1 MRLSP
6 NHIILLIFSAIVLV
20 CCQHDII
27 NIPSLVTHDTVF
39 VVTPPVVK
47 PGTGTPAA
55 VSDTVCFNT
64 EVLPL
69 YVSYCA
75 SSGCHDVTTHRSGVI
90 TSSYGYIMNG
100 IRPKNANG
108 SPYYTIIGNGMPPQ
122 SHAQLSSTQVAVIK
136 KWIDQGALN
145 TNCTNVCDT
154 TVYTYSGSIQA
165 ILTNNCAG
173 CHGTS
178 PGSANVYIGTYAS
191 AKAYISANK
200 TIFNNAVN
208 YSTSIAASKRM
219 PPSGKLVDCKL
230 LQIQKWINN
239 GYPQ

>member
-1 MRLSP
+1 MRITP
-6 NHIILLIFSAIVLV
+6 TYIIFFILTTIVLV
-20 CCQHDII
+20 CCKHDILSI
-27 NIPSLVTHDTVF
+27 SPVLSKDTVF
-39 VVTPPVVK
+39 VVTPPVVT
-47 PGTGTPAA
+47 PGGTTSA

-90 TSSYGYIMNG
+90 TTTYSYIMNG

-108 SPYYTIIGNGMPPQ
+108 SSFYTIIGNGMPPQ

-178 PGSANVYIGTYAS
+178 PGSSNVYIGTYAS

-200 TIFNNAVN
+200 TTFNNAIN
-208 YSTSIAASKRM
+208 YSASIAASKRM

>member
-1 MRLSP
+1 MRITP
-6 NHIILLIFSAIVLV
+6 TYIILFILTTIVLV
-20 CCQHDII
+20 CCKHDILSI
-27 NIPSLVTHDTVF
+27 SPVLSKDTVF
-39 VVTPPVVK
+39 VVTPPVVT
-47 PGTGTPAA
+47 PGGTTSA

-90 TSSYGYIMNG
+90 TTTYSYIMNG

-108 SPYYTIIGNGMPPQ
+108 SSFYTIIGNGMPPQ

-178 PGSANVYIGTYAS
+178 PGSSNVYIGTYAS

-200 TIFNNAVN
+200 TTFNNAIN

>member
-1 MRLSP
+1 MRFSP
-6 NHIILLIFSAIVLV
+6 IHIILLILTAIGLV
-20 CCQHDII
+20 CCQHDILTI
-27 NIPSLVTHDTVF
+27 STIASKDTVF
-39 VVTPPVVK
+39 VVTPPIA
-47 PGTGTPAA
+47 PGGGTPPA

-75 SSGCHDVTTHRSGVI
+75 SSGCHDVTSHREGVI
-90 TSSYGYIMNG
+90 TTSYGYIMNG
-100 IRPKNANG
+100 IRPKNVNG
-108 SPYYTIIGNGMPPQ
+108 SPYYTIIGNGMPPR
-122 SHAQLSSTQVAVIK
+122 SHAQLTNTQVAVIK

-145 TNCTNVCDT
+145 TSCTNVCDT
-154 TVYTYSGSIQA
+154 TVYTYNGAIQA

-178 PGSANVYIGTYAS
+178 PGSANIYIGTYAS

-200 TIFNNAVN
+200 SIFNNAVN
-208 YSTSIAASKRM
+208 YSTSIATSKRM
-219 PPSGKLVDCKL
+219 PPAGKLVDCKL

>member
-1 MRLSP
+1 MRFSP
-6 NHIILLIFSAIVLV
+6 IHIILLILTAIGLV

-27 NIPSLVTHDTVF
+27 TISTIASKDTVF
-39 VVTPPVVK
+39 VVTPPIA
-47 PGTGTPAA
+47 PGGGTPPA

-75 SSGCHDVTTHRSGVI
+75 SSGCHDVTSHREGVI
-90 TSSYGYIMNG
+90 TTSYGYIMNG
-100 IRPKNANG
+100 IRPKNVNG
-108 SPYYTIIGNGMPPQ
+108 SPYYTIIGNGMPPR
-122 SHAQLSSTQVAVIK
+122 SHAQLTNTQVAVIK

-154 TVYTYSGSIQA
+154 TVYTYSGAIQS

-178 PGSANVYIGTYAS
+178 PGSANIYIGTYAS

-200 TIFNNAVN
+200 SIFNNAVN

-219 PPSGKLVDCKL
+219 PPAGKLVDCKL

>member
-1 MRLSP
+1 MRFSP
-6 NHIILLIFSAIVLV
+6 THIILLILTAIGLV
-20 CCQHDII
+20 CCQHDILTI
-27 NIPSLVTHDTVF
+27 STIASKDTVF
-39 VVTPPVVK
+39 VVTPPIA
-47 PGTGTPAA
+47 PGGGTPPA

-75 SSGCHDVTTHRSGVI
+75 SSGCHDVTSHREGVI
-90 TSSYGYIMNG
+90 TTSYGYIMNG
-100 IRPKNANG
+100 IRPKNVNG
-108 SPYYTIIGNGMPPQ
+108 SPYYTIIGNGMPPR
-122 SHAQLSSTQVAVIK
+122 SHAQLTNTQVAVIK

-154 TVYTYSGSIQA
+154 TVYTYSGAIQS

-178 PGSANVYIGTYAS
+178 PGSANIYIGTYAS

-200 TIFNNAVN
+200 SIFNNAVN
-208 YSTSIAASKRM
+208 YSTSIVASKRM
-219 PPSGKLVDCKL
+219 PPAGKLVDCKL

>member
-1 MRLSP
+1 MRFSP
-6 NHIILLIFSAIVLV
+6 IHIILLILTAIGLV
-20 CCQHDII
+20 CCQHDILTI
-27 NIPSLVTHDTVF
+27 STIASKDTVF
-39 VVTPPVVK
+39 VVTPPIA
-47 PGTGTPAA
+47 PGGGTPPA

-75 SSGCHDVTTHRSGVI
+75 SSGCHDVTSHREGVI
-90 TSSYGYIMNG
+90 TTSYGYIMNG
-100 IRPKNANG
+100 IRPKNVNG
-108 SPYYTIIGNGMPPQ
+108 SPYYTIIGNGMPPR
-122 SHAQLSSTQVAVIK
+122 SHAQLTNTQVAVIK

-145 TNCTNVCDT
+145 TSCTNVCDT
-154 TVYTYSGSIQA
+154 TVYTYNGAIQA

-178 PGSANVYIGTYAS
+178 PGSANIYIGTYAS

-200 TIFNNAVN
+200 SIFNNAVN
-208 YSTSIAASKRM
+208 YSTSIVASKRM
-219 PPSGKLVDCKL
+219 PPAGKLVDCKL

>member
-1 MRLSP
+1 
-6 NHIILLIFSAIVLV
+6 
-20 CCQHDII
+20 
-27 NIPSLVTHDTVF
+27 
-39 VVTPPVVK
+39 
-47 PGTGTPAA
+47 
-55 VSDTVCFNT
+55 
-64 EVLPL
+64 L

-90 TSSYGYIMNG
+90 TTSYSYIMNG

-108 SPYYTIIGNGMPPQ
+108 SSFYTIIGNGMPPQ

-178 PGSANVYIGTYAS
+178 PGSSNVYIGTYAS

-200 TIFNNAVN
+200 TTFNNAIN

>member
-1 MRLSP
+1 MRITP
-6 NHIILLIFSAIVLV
+6 TYIILFILTTIVLV
-20 CCQHDII
+20 CCKHDILSI
-27 NIPSLVTHDTVF
+27 SPVLSKDTVF
-39 VVTPPVVK
+39 VVTPPVVT
-47 PGTGTPAA
+47 PGGTTSA

-90 TSSYGYIMNG
+90 TTTYSYIMNG

-108 SPYYTIIGNGMPPQ
+108 SSFYTIIGNGMPPQ

-178 PGSANVYIGTYAS
+178 PGSSNVYIGTYAS

-200 TIFNNAVN
+200 TTFNNAIN
-208 YSTSIAASKRM
+208 YSASIAASKRM

>member
-1 MRLSP
+1 MRITP
-6 NHIILLIFSAIVLV
+6 TYIILFILTTIVLV
-20 CCQHDII
+20 CCKHDILTI
-27 NIPSLVTHDTVF
+27 SPVLSKDTVF
-39 VVTPPVVK
+39 VVTPPVVT
-47 PGTGTPAA
+47 PGGTTSA

-90 TSSYGYIMNG
+90 TTTYSYIMNG

-108 SPYYTIIGNGMPPQ
+108 SSFYTIIGNGMPPQ

-178 PGSANVYIGTYAS
+178 PGSSNVYIGTYAS

-200 TIFNNAVN
+200 TTFNNAIN
-208 YSTSIAASKRM
+208 YSASIAASKRM

>member
-1 MRLSP
+1 MRITP
-6 NHIILLIFSAIVLV
+6 TYIILFILTTIVLV
-20 CCQHDII
+20 CCKHDILTI
-27 NIPSLVTHDTVF
+27 SPVLSKDTVF
-39 VVTPPVVK
+39 VVTPPVVT
-47 PGTGTPAA
+47 PGGTTSA

-90 TSSYGYIMNG
+90 TTTYSYIMNG

-108 SPYYTIIGNGMPPQ
+108 SSFYSIIGNGMPPQ

-178 PGSANVYIGTYAS
+178 PGSSNVYIGTYAS

-200 TIFNNAVN
+200 TTFNNAIN
-208 YSTSIAASKRM
+208 YSASIAASKRM

>member
-1 MRLSP
+1 MRFSP
-6 NHIILLIFSAIVLV
+6 IHIILLILTAIGLV
-20 CCQHDII
+20 CCQHDILTI
-27 NIPSLVTHDTVF
+27 STIASKDTVF
-39 VVTPPVVK
+39 VVTPPIA
-47 PGTGTPAA
+47 PGGGTPPA

-75 SSGCHDVTTHRSGVI
+75 SSGCHDVTSHREGVI
-90 TSSYGYIMNG
+90 TTSYGYIMNG
-100 IRPKNANG
+100 IRPKNVNG
-108 SPYYTIIGNGMPPQ
+108 SPYYTIIGNGMPPR
-122 SHAQLSSTQVAVIK
+122 SHAQLTNTQVAVIK

-154 TVYTYSGSIQA
+154 TVYTYSGAIQA

-178 PGSANVYIGTYAS
+178 PGSANIYIGTYAS

-200 TIFNNAVN
+200 SIFNNAVN
-208 YSTSIAASKRM
+208 YSTSIVASKRM
-219 PPSGKLVDCKL
+219 PPAGKLVDCKL

>member
-1 MRLSP
+1 MRFSP
-6 NHIILLIFSAIVLV
+6 IHIILLILTAIGLV
-20 CCQHDII
+20 CCQHDILTI
-27 NIPSLVTHDTVF
+27 STIASKDTVF
-39 VVTPPVVK
+39 VVTPPIA
-47 PGTGTPAA
+47 PGGGTPPA

-75 SSGCHDVTTHRSGVI
+75 SSGCHDVTSHREGVI
-90 TSSYGYIMNG
+90 TTSYGYIMNG
-100 IRPKNANG
+100 IRPKNVNG
-108 SPYYTIIGNGMPPQ
+108 SPYYTIIGNGMPPR
-122 SHAQLSSTQVAVIK
+122 SHAQLTNTQVAVIK

-154 TVYTYSGSIQA
+154 TVYTYSGAIQA

-178 PGSANVYIGTYAS
+178 PGSANIYIGTYAS

-200 TIFNNAVN
+200 SIFNNAVN

-219 PPSGKLVDCKL
+219 PPAGKLVDCKL

>member
-1 MRLSP
+1 MRFSP
-6 NHIILLIFSAIVLV
+6 IHIILLILTAIGLV
-20 CCQHDII
+20 CCQHDILTI
-27 NIPSLVTHDTVF
+27 STIASKDTVF
-39 VVTPPVVK
+39 VVTPPIA
-47 PGTGTPAA
+47 PGGGTPPA

-75 SSGCHDVTTHRSGVI
+75 SSGCHDVTSHREGVI
-90 TSSYGYIMNG
+90 TTSYGYIMNG
-100 IRPKNANG
+100 IRPKNVNG
-108 SPYYTIIGNGMPPQ
+108 SPYYTIIGNGMPPR
-122 SHAQLSSTQVAVIK
+122 SHAQLTNTQVAVIK

-154 TVYTYSGSIQA
+154 TVYTYSGAIQS

-178 PGSANVYIGTYAS
+178 PGSANIYIGTYAS

-200 TIFNNAVN
+200 SIFNNAVN
-208 YSTSIAASKRM
+208 YSTSIVASKRM
-219 PPSGKLVDCKL
+219 PPAGKLVDCKL

>member
-1 MRLSP
+1 MRFSP
-6 NHIILLIFSAIVLV
+6 IHIILLILTAIGLV
-20 CCQHDII
+20 CCQHDILTI
-27 NIPSLVTHDTVF
+27 STIASKDTVF
-39 VVTPPVVK
+39 VVTPPIA
-47 PGTGTPAA
+47 PGGGTPPA

-75 SSGCHDVTTHRSGVI
+75 SSGCHDVTSHREGVI
-90 TSSYGYIMNG
+90 TTSYGYIMNG
-100 IRPKNANG
+100 IRPKNVNG
-108 SPYYTIIGNGMPPQ
+108 SPYYTIIGNGMPPR
-122 SHAQLSSTQVAVIK
+122 SHAQLTNTQVAVIK

-145 TNCTNVCDT
+145 TSCTNVCDT
-154 TVYTYSGSIQA
+154 TVYTYNGAIQA

-178 PGSANVYIGTYAS
+178 PGSANIYIGTYAS

-200 TIFNNAVN
+200 SIFNNAVN
-208 YSTSIAASKRM
+208 YSTSIATSKRM

>member
-1 MRLSP
+1 MRITP
-6 NHIILLIFSAIVLV
+6 TNIILLILTTIVLV
-20 CCQHDII
+20 CCKHDILTI
-27 NIPSLVTHDTVF
+27 SPVLTKDTVF
-39 VVTPPVVK
+39 VVTPPVVT
-47 PGTGTPAA
+47 PGGTTSA

-90 TSSYGYIMNG
+90 TTTYSYIMNG

-108 SPYYTIIGNGMPPQ
+108 SSYYTIIGNGMPPQ

-178 PGSANVYIGTYAS
+178 PGSSNVYIGTYAS

-200 TIFNNAVN
+200 TTFNNAIN
-208 YSTSIAASKRM
+208 YSASIAASKRM

>member
-1 MRLSP
+1 MRFSP
-6 NHIILLIFSAIVLV
+6 THIILLILTAIGLV
-20 CCQHDII
+20 CCQHDILTI
-27 NIPSLVTHDTVF
+27 STIASKDTVF
-39 VVTPPVVK
+39 VVTPPIA
-47 PGTGTPAA
+47 PGGGTPPA

-75 SSGCHDVTTHRSGVI
+75 SSGCHDVTSHREGVI
-90 TSSYGYIMNG
+90 TTSYGYIMNG
-100 IRPKNANG
+100 IRPKNVNG
-108 SPYYTIIGNGMPPQ
+108 SPYYTIIGNGMPPR
-122 SHAQLSSTQVAVIK
+122 SHAQLTNTQVAVIK

-154 TVYTYSGSIQA
+154 TVYTYSGAIQS

-178 PGSANVYIGTYAS
+178 PGSANIYIGTYAS

-200 TIFNNAVN
+200 SIFNNAVN
-208 YSTSIAASKRM
+208 YSTSIVASKRM
-219 PPSGKLVDCKL
+219 PPAGKLVDCKL

-239 GYPQ
+239 Y